1 MIHLQSCVCRAEAS
15 GKGQTLS
22 ALSLQQVLLRR
33 GECMLA
39 VVCCGPDFQGMAAA
53 DKQAMSHY
61 GVQRLTRWFYQE
73 GKELICRNAAKELI
87 LLALQRQISLLREY
101 FSQFS
106 KTEASMDTVKTGFSC
121 CGILIVK
128 KRYYLF
134 QCGNGCIFHAKKSM
148 LPKIFA
154 GKQAPYRLCRHQ
166 NGIRV
171 WLLSEKEAYFDM
183 ARLQRGEAFLLGIV
197 DKKDDFSQL
206 LYAAEVTASLLRR
219 GRTPLQ
225 RRLEML
231 MQKQDGIRLAAG
243 IILGKGGDGSR
254 WRGIGI

>member
-22 ALSLQQVLLRR
+22 ALSLQQVLLHR

-61 GVQRLTRWFYQE
+61 GVQRLTSWFYQE

-148 LPKIFA
+148 LPQIFT

-166 NGIRV
+166 NRIRV
-171 WLLSEKEAYFDM
+171 WLLSEKEAYFDT
-183 ARLQRGEAFLLGIV
+183 AGLNRGEAFLLGIV

-225 RRLEML
+225 KRLEML
-231 MQKQDGIRLAAG
+231 VQKQDEIHLAAG
-243 IILGKGGDGSR
+243 IVLEKGGDGQ
-254 WRGIGI
+254 

>member
-1 MIHLQSCVCRAEAS
+1 MIHLQSCACRAEAPD
-15 GKGQTLS
+15 KGQTLS

-39 VVCCGPDFQGMAAA
+39 VVCCGPDFQKMAAA

-61 GVQRLTRWFYQE
+61 GVQRLTSWFYQE

-148 LPKIFA
+148 LPKIFT

-171 WLLSEKEAYFDM
+171 WMLSEKEAYFDT
-183 ARLQRGEAFLLGIV
+183 ARFQRGEAFLLGIV

-206 LYAAEVTASLLRR
+206 LYAAEIGASLLRR

-231 MQKQDGIRLAAG
+231 MQKQDEIHLAAG
-243 IILGKGGDGSR
+243 IVLEKGGDGQ
-254 WRGIGI
+254 

>member
-15 GKGQTLS
+15 GKGQILS

-39 VVCCGPDFQGMAAA
+39 VVCCGPDFQKMAAA

-61 GVQRLTRWFYQE
+61 GVQRLTSWFYQE

-106 KTEASMDTVKTGFSC
+106 KTEASMDTAKTGFSC

-148 LPKIFA
+148 LPKIFP

-171 WLLSEKEAYFDM
+171 WLLSEKEAYFDT
-183 ARLQRGEAFLLGIV
+183 AGLNREEAFLLGIV
-197 DKKDDFSQL
+197 DKKDKKDKKDDFSQL

-219 GRTPLQ
+219 GRAPLQ

-231 MQKQDGIRLAAG
+231 MQKQDGIRLAVG
-243 IILGKGGDGSR
+243 IILGKGGDEQ
-254 WRGIGI
+254 

>member
-1 MIHLQSCVCRAEAS
+1 MIHLQSCVCRAETS

-39 VVCCGPDFQGMAAA
+39 VVCCGPDFQKMAAA
-53 DKQAMSHY
+53 DKQAMSRY
-61 GVQRLTRWFYQE
+61 GVQCLTSWFYQE

-148 LPKIFA
+148 FPPIFT

-166 NGIRV
+166 NRIRV
-171 WLLSEKEAYFDM
+171 WLLSEKEAYFDT
-183 ARLQRGEAFLLGIV
+183 AGLNRGEAFLLGIM
-197 DKKDDFSQL
+197 DKKDDFSQI

-231 MQKQDGIRLAAG
+231 MQKQDEIHLAAG
-243 IILGKGGDGSR
+243 IVLEKGGDGQ
-254 WRGIGI
+254 

>member
-39 VVCCGPDFQGMAAA
+39 VVCCGPDFQKMAAA

-61 GVQRLTRWFYQE
+61 GVQRLTSWFYQE

-106 KTEASMDTVKTGFSC
+106 KTEAPMDTAKTGFSC

-148 LPKIFA
+148 LPKIFT

-171 WLLSEKEAYFDM
+171 WLLSEKEAYFDT
-183 ARLQRGEAFLLGIV
+183 AGLNRGEAFLLGIV

-243 IILGKGGDGSR
+243 IILGKGGDEQ
-254 WRGIGI
+254 

>member
-39 VVCCGPDFQGMAAA
+39 VVCCGPDFQKMAAA
-53 DKQAMSHY
+53 DKQAMSRY
-61 GVQRLTRWFYQE
+61 GVQRLTSWFYQE

-148 LPKIFA
+148 LPQIFT
-154 GKQAPYRLCRHQ
+154 GKQASYRLCRHQ

-206 LYAAEVTASLLRR
+206 LYAAEVGASLLRR
-219 GRTPLQ
+219 GRAPLQ

-243 IILGKGGDGSR
+243 IILGKGGDGQ
-254 WRGIGI
+254 

>member
-1 MIHLQSCVCRAEAS
+1 MVHLQSCVCRAETSARGRS
-15 GKGQTLS
+15 LS

-61 GVQRLTRWFYQE
+61 GVQYLTRWFYQE

-106 KTEASMDTVKTGFSC
+106 KTEASMDTAKTEFSC
-121 CGILIVK
+121 SGILIVK
-128 KRYYLF
+128 KQYYLF
-134 QCGNGCIFHAKKSM
+134 QSGNGCIFHAKKSM

-183 ARLQRGEAFLLGIV
+183 ARLKRGEAFLLGIV

-243 IILGKGGDGSR
+243 IILGKGGDGQ
-254 WRGIGI
+254 

>member
-1 MIHLQSCVCRAEAS
+1 MIHLQSCVCRTETSARGRS
-15 GKGQTLS
+15 LS

-39 VVCCGPDFQGMAAA
+39 VVCCGPDFQKMAAA

-61 GVQRLTRWFYQE
+61 GVQRLTSWFYQE

-134 QCGNGCIFHAKKSM
+134 QCGNGCIFHAKESL
-148 LPKIFA
+148 LPKIFT

-171 WLLSEKEAYFDM
+171 WLLSEKEAYFDT
-183 ARLQRGEAFLLGIV
+183 AGLNRGEAFLLGIV
-197 DKKDDFSQL
+197 DKKDKKDDFSQL

-243 IILGKGGDGSR
+243 IILGKGGDGQ
-254 WRGIGI
+254 

>member
-39 VVCCGPDFQGMAAA
+39 VVCCGPDFQKMAAA

-61 GVQRLTRWFYQE
+61 GVQRLTSWFYQE

-106 KTEASMDTVKTGFSC
+106 KTEASMDTAKTGFSC

-134 QCGNGCIFHAKKSM
+134 QCGNGCIFHAKESL
-148 LPKIFA
+148 LPKIFT

-183 ARLQRGEAFLLGIV
+183 ARLKRGEAFLLGIV

-206 LYAAEVTASLLRR
+206 LYAAEVGASMLRR

-243 IILGKGGDGSR
+243 IILEKGGDGQ
-254 WRGIGI
+254 